1 MRLDAGE
8 APPVAPSPLMPYDLH
23 DTIAAIASAPI
34 GAARGVIR
42 LSGSGT
48 IACVGQ
54 CFTPDDGAEL
64 HPCER
69 RRYAGTIAVA
79 CPGRREPLPVPGHL
93 FLWPDQRS
101 YTRQP
106 SAEWHMIGSPPL
118 VAAALQEFCR
128 HGARPA
134 QPGEFT
140 LRAFLAGR
148 IDLIQAEGVLGIVD
162 ARTRGDLDDALDQ
175 LAGGLSR
182 PLHALREDLLMVL
195 AELEAGLDFADEPI
209 EFIDRDALRDR
220 LAAGETAVAATLA
233 QLDLRERADGGPRA
247 VLVGHPNAGKSSLFN
262 ALVERYGEGAS
273 PKSIVSPIPGATR
286 DYVSALIEID
296 GLTCLLVDSAGEEAA
311 ARAPLAAAIQ
321 NAAAAQRRRAELQ
334 IHCIDA
340 TTSKDGFALV
350 PRENALHIFTKSDLA
365 TSPSAEWPLACS
377 SKTSSGLDDLAR
389 ELRRRLASAQG
400 EGAAA
405 ATAAR
410 CSGGL
415 TEARRAL
422 VAAAQLIPSGHDE
435 LLAAEIRAALDALGD
450 VVGAVSADDVLDRVF
465 SQFCIGK

>member
-1 MRLDAGE
+1 
-8 APPVAPSPLMPYDLH
+8 MPYDLH
-23 DTIAAIASAPI
+23 DTIAAIASAAA

-42 LSGSGT
+42 LSGSDT
-48 IACVGQ
+48 AACIAKCVAA
-54 CFTPDDGAEL
+54 DDGAEL
-64 HPCER
+64 HLRER
-69 RRYAGTIAVA
+69 RRYGGTIAVT
-79 CPGRREPLPVPGHL
+79 CPGHRPPRLLHGHL
-93 FLWPDQRS
+93 FLWPDNRS

-162 ARTRGDLDDALDQ
+162 ARSRTDLDGALDQ

-182 PLHALREDLLMVL
+182 PLHALRETLLSVL

-209 EFIDRDALRDR
+209 EFIGRDALRTR
-220 LAAGETAVAATLA
+220 LAAGEAAIAATLA
-233 QLDLRERADGGPRA
+233 QLNCRERAEGAPRV
-247 VLVGHPNAGKSSLFN
+247 VLAGKPNAGKSSMFN
-262 ALVERYGEGAS
+262 ALVQRHGKGAAVPSIIS
-273 PKSIVSPIPGATR
+273 PTPGATR
-286 DYVSALIEID
+286 DFVSALIEID
-296 GLTCLLVDSAGEEAA
+296 GLECVLVDSAGEDPT
-311 ARAPLAAAIQ
+311 ARAPLDVAVQGASTL
-321 NAAAAQRRRAELQ
+321 QRREADLRV
-334 IHCIDA
+334 HCIDA
-340 TTSKDGFALV
+340 TACSVDAGASQ
-350 PRENALHIFTKSDLA
+350 ENELRIITRCDLA
-365 TSPSAEWPLACS
+365 PAPAAGAPLACS
-377 SKTSSGLDDLAR
+377 SKTGAGLDQLAA
-389 ELRRRLASAQG
+389 ELRYRLASSRG

-410 CSGGL
+410 CTAGL
-415 TEARRAL
+415 RETRRAL
-422 VAAAQLIPSGHDE
+422 TAAAELVSAGHDE

-450 VVGAVSADDVLDRVF
+450 VVGAVCADDVLDRVF